1 MSSKRSLRAR
11 ATVLCLAPLLA
22 VSACG
27 SGPGSGSDS
36 GSGSQAALTAGSTVP
51 GPAEQPAARALDA
64 RVLAIS
70 IDALNPRAL
79 TRLGRE
85 AVPHLWRLL
94 DQGAGTLDARSMV
107 ELSKTLPNH
116 TSMVT
121 GRRITASAGGHGVTW
136 NEDRPGTTVQRAA
149 GHGVASVFS
158 VVHGGGGS
166 TALFSTKTKLSLFE
180 RSWPVGLDRL
190 VIKEER
196 DRALVKAARADLVLR
211 DRAFTFLHLGIADQ
225 TGHRHGF
232 MSGPYLRAVRTA
244 DALVGTMLR
253 AIDTH
258 PDHSDVVVV
267 LSADH
272 GGVGRSHFQV
282 HEVGDVR
289 VPFVV
294 WGRGVEHGDLYAMN
308 PTYAKPGATVPGLA
322 GKQPI
327 RNGDLANL
335 SLDLLGLGPVPGSRF
350 DHDQRLS
357 VTRP

>member
-11 ATVLCLAPLLA
+11 ATVVCLAPLLA
-22 VSACG
+22 ASACG
-27 SGPGSGSDS
+27 S
-36 GSGSQAALTAGSTVP
+36 

-64 RVLAIS
+64 QVLAIS

-94 DQGAGTLDARSMV
+94 DRGAGTLDARSMV
-107 ELSKTLPNH
+107 ERSNTLPNH

-121 GRRITASAGGHGVTW
+121 GRRITASRRGHGVTW
-136 NEDRPGTTVQRAA
+136 NEDRPGTRVQQAA

-158 VVHGGGGS
+158 VVHEAGGA
-166 TALFSTKTKLSLFE
+166 TALFSTKTKLSLFK
-180 RSWPVGLDRL
+180 RSWPRGLDRL
-190 VIKEER
+190 VIKEEQ

-225 TGHRHGF
+225 IGHEHGF
-232 MSGPYLRAVRTA
+232 MSRPYLRAVRTA

-253 AIDTH
+253 AIDNH
-258 PDHSDVVVV
+258 AALSDVVVV
-267 LSADH
+267 LTADH
-272 GGVGRSHFQV
+272 GGAGRSHSQTD
-282 HEVGDVR
+282 EIGDVR

-294 WGRGVEHGDLYAMN
+294 WGPGVEHGDLYAMN
-308 PTYAKPGATVPGLA
+308 PTYAKPGATIPDLS

-350 DHDQRLS
+350 DVRQRLR
-357 VTRP
+357 VTRR